1 MMFKSQN
8 LNLEK
13 FERIEVELV
22 VDVFV
27 RPNE

>member
-1 MMFKSQN
+1 MVFKSQN

-27 RPNE
+27 WPNE